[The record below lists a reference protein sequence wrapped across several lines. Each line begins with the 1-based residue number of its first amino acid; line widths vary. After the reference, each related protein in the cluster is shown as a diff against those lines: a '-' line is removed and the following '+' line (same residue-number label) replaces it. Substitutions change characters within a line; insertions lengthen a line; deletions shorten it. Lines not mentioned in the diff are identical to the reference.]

1 MQLMSFVD
9 AAGEKWVVW
18 SEAPDAASA
27 DPSVGILFPE
37 LRRGSLMFE
46 SAREIRRLSPYP
58 DDWAAFSWE
67 GLNDLCTM
75 ARRTSFS
82 SREMRSRLGELSR
95 SA

>member
-1 MQLMSFVD
+1 MRLKSFVD
-9 AAGEKWVVW
+9 ASGEKWVVW
-18 SEAPDAASA
+18 AEAPDGASA

-46 SAREIRRLSPYP
+46 SEREIRRLSPYP
-58 DDWAAFSWE
+58 DDWAVFSWE

-75 ARRTSFS
+75 ARRTPFS
-82 SREMRSRLGELSR
+82 PRGARGHRDELSR